1 MCPYH
6 KFIVICNIKLYKI
19 IRKEIWF
26 ATKHMIKLDYT
37 LTVFVLS
44 AVLLP
49 CSASEEI
56 DCTSAESMVK
66 TEACE
71 AAYQGII
78 TDDDAPPTS
87 EELWEL
93 CT

>member
-1 MCPYH
+1 MYPYH
-6 KFIVICNIKLYKI
+6 KFIVNCYIKFDKI
-19 IRKEIWF
+19 TQKEIWF

-37 LTVFVLS
+37 LTVFVLF
-44 AVLLP
+44 AVLLR

-56 DCTSAESMVK
+56 DCTSAESMVN
-66 TEACE
+66 TGFCE
-71 AAYQGII
+71 MVYQGII